1 MKWYKNSKKINTQ
14 VTFFC
19 LMILI
24 VVGCSQRLTR
34 QDVEDQ
40 ISEAREEVQEAQEE
54 VELAIQNRTQFYED
68 YKESELDQLQTRND
82 ELDSK
87 IKDLKKTSK
96 GSNSNSA
103 AQSDIE
109 SAISEF
115 QEEQEEIEVQI
126 KAVKQIEVED
136 WSSAYEELN
145 EAVSDISRQ
154 LDLLE
159 DSLAETQVG
168 R

>member
-19 LMILI
+19 LMLLI

-68 YKESELDQLQTRND
+68 YKETQLDQLQTRND

-87 IKDLKKTSK
+87 IKDLKKTAK
-96 GSNSNSA
+96 GGSNSA

-126 KAVKQIEVED
+126 SAVKQIEVED

-168 R
+168 M